1 MATDHLFLIPAC
13 LRGSVPIKNSEV
25 LAATLVYIFCPRPVV
40 VSVNVGPAAVKA
52 AVYLSTEYRQQL
64 L

>member
-1 MATDHLFLIPAC
+1 MAMDHLFLIPTC

-25 LAATLVYIFCPRPVV
+25 QAATLVYIFCPCPVV
-40 VSVNVGPAAVKA
+40 VSVNVGPAAVKT
-52 AVYLSTEYRQQL
+52 AVYLGTEYGREL